1 VRNDDIAEGLHVGFG
16 GRQTLLAR
24 GNPLKAVTGPLFDI
38 VGHLPGFAWYAEHLA
53 PRHLR
58 LEEVA
63 VPLAG
68 LLPGLAGLRIGFLTD
83 LHHDTGRPVALL
95 ARAVRLLN
103 AACPDLILL
112 GGDYVNSSAD
122 DIDRPV
128 ALLGQLRAPLGVL
141 GVLGN
146 HDYWAGGDYVAARL
160 AGVGITVLRNRAVRL
175 AAPGGAHF
183 WVAGLDSSARRHDD
197 LDEALACVPPTG
209 ICILLAHE
217 PEAADEV
224 LARGLHVDL
233 QLSGHSHGGQVVLPG
248 LGAPLLPL
256 LGRRYVSGLHCHPAV
271 YTGRGVGGVPPYIR
285 FNCPPEAAVLT
296 LARPAAGAAPP
307 ATRMLAGGQASRT

>member
-1 VRNDDIAEGLHVGFG
+1 MPPAPISSC
-16 GRQTLLAR
+16 LA
-24 GNPLKAVTGPLFDI
+24 ATTST
-38 VGHLPGFAWYAEHLA
+38 AA
-53 PRHLR
+53 PT
-58 LEEVA
+58 
-63 VPLAG
+63 
-68 LLPGLAGLRIGFLTD
+68 ILTD
-83 LHHDTGRPVALL
+83 LSR
-95 ARAVRLLN
+95 
-103 AACPDLILL
+103 C
-112 GGDYVNSSAD
+112 SAS
-122 DIDRPV
+122 
-128 ALLGQLRAPLGVL
+128 AAPLGVL

-197 LDEALACVPPTG
+197 STKRSPVCLPLAPRV
-209 ICILLAHE
+209 LLAHE

-285 FNCPPEAAVLT
+285 FNCPPEAAVLM
-296 LARPAAGAAPP
+296 LAQPRCAAPP
-307 ATRMLAGGQASRT
+307 ATRMPGRGPALEHAGHPHPSPA